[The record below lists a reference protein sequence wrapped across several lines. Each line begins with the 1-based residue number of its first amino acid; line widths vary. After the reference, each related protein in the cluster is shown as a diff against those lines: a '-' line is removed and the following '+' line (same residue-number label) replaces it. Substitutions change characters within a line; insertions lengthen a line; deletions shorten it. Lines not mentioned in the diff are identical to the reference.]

1 MFRQLDVVNRNL
13 RLADSSLNRQLM
25 MEDVLLAWA
34 DRRSQQLQ

>member
-34 DRRSQQLQ
+34 DRRSQQPQ